1 MGAGISATTAYHPQ
15 SNGQSERT
23 NQTAEIA
30 LRYDLE
36 LNPDTDFTEFLP
48 AFKRVFNNSVNA
60 STGRSP
66 NQITHGFNLA
76 DSFGVVTEGDAKDF
90 EAERKVHQQEAQDSI
105 AWANLAIKKGY
116 DKRHTSLLLN
126 PGDLLMLKLHHGYRV
141 PGIKNKKLSIQTRRS
156 FQNQTARLPAGVR
169 AYICFPILD
178 LFNILESLLKQRNLR
193 WIHISGAQPL

>member
-1 MGAGISATTAYHPQ
+1 MGARISTTTAYHPQ

-66 NQITHGFNLA
+66 NQITHSFNLA
-76 DSFGVVTEGDAKDF
+76 DSFGVVTEGDAK
-90 EAERKVHQQEAQDSI
+90 
-105 AWANLAIKKGY
+105 
-116 DKRHTSLLLN
+116 TSRQN
-126 PGDLLMLKLHHGYRV
+126 AKYTS
-141 PGIKNKKLSIQTRRS
+141 KKLKTQ
-156 FQNQTARLPAGVR
+156 
-169 AYICFPILD
+169 
-178 LFNILESLLKQRNLR
+178 LR
-193 WIHISGAQPL
+193 GLIWQ